1 MRSRLHVFTR
11 LFFKQNIS
19 LFIFCVISSSLFEL
33 STNLSIS
40 TIASLC
46 YAMPLSNKAYN
57 KNGSLR
63 KKEVN
68 NFLLFRDK
76 TFENV
81 NIDLPLKLPY
91 LVF

>member
-1 MRSRLHVFTR
+1 
-11 LFFKQNIS
+11 
-19 LFIFCVISSSLFEL
+19 
-33 STNLSIS
+33 
-40 TIASLC
+40 
-46 YAMPLSNKAYN
+46 MPLSNKAYN